1 MTKLTESR
9 APEAKTEQNRRRAE
23 RRPQAMA
30 TWLGAPAPTST
41 PTPTPAL
48 ATVPTCDAMRRQ

>member
-23 RRPQAMA
+23 RRPEAMA
-30 TWLGAPAPTST
+30 TWLSSPAPAS
-41 PTPTPAL
+41 TPTPAL